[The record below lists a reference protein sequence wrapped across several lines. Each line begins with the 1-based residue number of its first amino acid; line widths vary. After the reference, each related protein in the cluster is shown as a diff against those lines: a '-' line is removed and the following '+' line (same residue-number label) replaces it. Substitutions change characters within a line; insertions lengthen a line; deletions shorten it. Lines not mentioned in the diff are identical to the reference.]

1 MSFIQQGE
9 NDREEEAVY
18 RYAERESASDGPIT
32 NLCRH
37 KWCILCSSDDC
48 ECPCHKEKEIWP

>member
-1 MSFIQQGE
+1 MSANSQYE
-9 NDREEEAVY
+9 NDREQEAVY
-18 RYAERESASDGPIT
+18 RYAERESASDGLT

-48 ECPCHKEKEIWP
+48 ACPCHEEKEIWP